1 MNQIYARL
9 DCVENLTRQ
18 RHDRDQTENQQ
29 NAATVDS
36 CFELVGSR
44 QHGVAQQKVEH
55 QRESSVLP
63 NARGSRFRMVPN
75 SGIRP
80 RHWDGCLNLGP
91 SEIGYHVHLVEHSTR
106 VGVLLFAVLH
116 RADESQPARNSCPRL
131 PHFVDSRFGLY
142 HVAVVLSSLRSPAL
156 HKFDLNMKYSKKKLK
171 PKCIQTYVGLSLSLF
186 LKYLQF
192 CSS

>member
-1 MNQIYARL
+1 MTQISARL

-44 QHGVAQQKVEH
+44 QHGVAQQKVE
-55 QRESSVLP
+55 QP
-63 NARGSRFRMVPN
+63 A
-75 SGIRP
+75 
-80 RHWDGCLNLGP
+80 
-91 SEIGYHVHLVEHSTR
+91 LV
-106 VGVLLFAVLH
+106 VLLFAVLH

-142 HVAVVLSSLRSPAL
+142 HVAVVLSFLRSPAL
-156 HKFDLNMKYSKKKLK
+156 QKFES
-171 PKCIQTYVGLSLSLF
+171 F
-186 LKYLQF
+186 F
-192 CSS
+192 W